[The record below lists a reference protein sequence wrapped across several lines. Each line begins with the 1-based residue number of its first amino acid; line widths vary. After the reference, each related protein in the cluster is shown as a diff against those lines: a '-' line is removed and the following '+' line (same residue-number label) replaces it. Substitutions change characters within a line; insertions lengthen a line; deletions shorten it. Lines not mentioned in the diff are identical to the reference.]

1 LSKINKNRAY
11 EEVVSMAGSRG
22 PRSSLT
28 LAERVV
34 LAAFGGAAAYTRA
47 ELAELTGLSRPVIA
61 GIVEALTQRGELVPD
76 DDHREAART
85 RGRPS
90 ARYRRSALLPP
101 VLLIHMRKD
110 NSTIISVVTRDGSA
124 QLRRPADPWDSPW
137 ERWAPAVRAVAG
149 DLVGVAAA
157 APRLAVLSAP
167 FPVREGAGQP
177 RIHALPAGPRKMPK
191 PVPAQ
196 VGWLTKDPRPAI
208 AELLGCPVVMINDA
222 NLAAL
227 GEVRAGAGQGY
238 RGVAYLCVRFGIGV
252 GLVFSGAL
260 LTGANGFAGELAHAQ
275 VTEDGDFCVC
285 GNRGCLATEV
295 VIGQGM
301 LAALAGIHGP
311 RLTFHELNALI
322 KSGNPVLQ
330 RYFKDLGSAIGR
342 PMATVTTVLDP
353 DCIVVD
359 GSLEEAVTPFIAGL
373 SQTLAQRCPPAVM
386 SRLAIVP
393 GALGNPIA
401 AGALAAADIV
411 AQSAV
416 TQAQP
421 PFTPVSPSV
430 EPRQQAIAA
439 AFRQAAQPDIR

>member
-1 LSKINKNRAY
+1 
-11 EEVVSMAGSRG
+11 MAGSRG

-61 GIVEALTQRGELVPD
+61 GIVEALTQRGELAT
-76 DDHREAART
+76 DDHQTAART

-101 VLLIHMRKD
+101 VLLIHLRKD
-110 NSTIISVVTRDGSA
+110 SSTIISVVTRDGSA
-124 QLRRPADPWDSPW
+124 QLRRAADPWTSPW
-137 ERWAPAVRAVAG
+137 ERWASAVRAVTG
-149 DLVGVAAA
+149 DLIAVAGAV
-157 APRLAVLSAP
+157 PRLAVLSVP

-208 AELLGCPVVMINDA
+208 AELLGCPVVMVNDA
-222 NLAAL
+222 NLAVL
-227 GEVRAGAGQGY
+227 GEVRFGAGQGY
-238 RGVAYLCVRFGIGV
+238 RGVAYLCVRYGIGV

-275 VTEDGDFCVC
+275 VTENGDFCVC

-322 KSGNPVLQ
+322 KSGNPVLK

-359 GSLEEAVTPFIAGL
+359 GSLEEGVTPFIAGL
-373 SQTLAQRCPPAVM
+373 SETLAHRCPPAVM
-386 SRLAIVP
+386 SRLAILP
-393 GALGNPIA
+393 GALSNPIA
-401 AGALAAADIV
+401 TGALAAADII

-421 PFTPVSPSV
+421 PFAPVSPST
-430 EPRQQAIAA
+430 AA
-439 AFRQAAQPDIR
+439 AFPQAAQPGIR